1 MRAGTARRIR
11 RLRLQCAT
19 PGSPSPPY
27 SEPVSSHRSSRY
39 NPHFLA
45 AGLGLLAGIKTLML
59 RVTCA
64 AAAGECGRALCGVQ
78 GGGRSL
84 RHRDV
89 DLRRIARHLDGL
101 LLHRRPIPG
110 VSTRLDLAWRLARLA
125 SAQACA
131 CGQVVLRGGGGQAVE
146 ERPDSAVAQGAQV
159 VRRTG
164 GSACAVNASFVLRLP
179 WFSIVT
185 LI

>member
-1 MRAGTARRIR
+1 
-11 RLRLQCAT
+11 
-19 PGSPSPPY
+19 
-27 SEPVSSHRSSRY
+27 
-39 NPHFLA
+39 
-45 AGLGLLAGIKTLML
+45 ML

-89 DLRRIARHLDGL
+89 DLRRIARHLYGL

-159 VRRTG
+159 VRRLG
-164 GSACAVNASFVLRLP
+164 GSACAVNASFVLCTRLVP
-179 WFSIVT
+179 SSLWSESFTLAVPVWFDDSIDT
-185 LI
+185 SRKNRRRRAMRTRCDKQARLRNGAPLQGTI